1 MCSRN
6 YIAKKTTTRTCLD
19 ICAKRFYKLEVKNSK
34 VALVELQSAITK
46 SPKAFVTEA
55 QIRAINA
62 RQYLNLK
69 KSSYI
74 TRYLS
79 PHIAKMDIVWEDR
92 GEQDWKEIRE

>member
-62 RQYLNLK
+62 KQYLNLK
-69 KSSYI
+69 KAAI
-74 TRYLS
+74 LLDIS
-79 PHIAKMDIVWEDR
+79 PLTLRRWTLCGEDT
-92 GEQDWKEIRE
+92 GKQD